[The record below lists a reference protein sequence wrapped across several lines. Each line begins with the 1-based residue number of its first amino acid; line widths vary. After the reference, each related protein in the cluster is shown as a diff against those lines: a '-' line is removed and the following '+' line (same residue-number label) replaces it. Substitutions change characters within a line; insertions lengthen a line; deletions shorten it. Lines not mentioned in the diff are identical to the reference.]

1 MTTFV
6 AMLSPGHRCRPH
18 RVFLPVRLGH
28 LGLAALLVLGCN
40 ERDRLTFPVDNGQ
53 GPQATISDPSA
64 DTTVTAGAFALVGGR
79 VTDTDGI
86 DTVYFEVTG
95 GGASFQPF
103 IAGGDDTVTFSLPL
117 ATAGFSGTTMSVMV
131 FGTDIGGVR
140 VDTAVRLVT
149 VQ

>member
-6 AMLSPGHRCRPH
+6 TMLSPGHRCRPH
-18 RVFLPVRLGH
+18 RAFLPIRLGRF
-28 LGLAALLVLGCN
+28 GLVALVILGCN
-40 ERDRLTFPVDNGQ
+40 ERDRLTFPVNNGE
-53 GPQATISDPSA
+53 GPQSTIRDPST
-64 DTTVTAGAFALVGGR
+64 DTTVSAGAFALVGGR

-103 IAGGDDTVTFSLPL
+103 VAGGDDTVTFSLPL
-117 ATAGFSGTTMSVMV
+117 ATAGLGGTTMTVMV
-131 FGTDIGGVR
+131 FGTDIGGAR
-140 VDTAVRLVT
+140 GDTAVRLVT